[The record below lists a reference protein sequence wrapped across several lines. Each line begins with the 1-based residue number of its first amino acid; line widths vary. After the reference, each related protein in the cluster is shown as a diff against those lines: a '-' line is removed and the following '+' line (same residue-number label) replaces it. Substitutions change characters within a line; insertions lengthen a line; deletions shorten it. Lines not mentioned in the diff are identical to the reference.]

1 MAKKKTPPPLP
12 YLCPVCTQLCQYRN
26 DKHGRPYTTCS
37 ACGSRVF
44 LKMIVAQVGYQVMN
58 DFIHA
63 NIDLIQPEIQ
73 RRFREAVLK
82 EQRDTITANMHG
94 SPEAKRKAVQKNNG
108 YFFPTP
114 PGQEEQAWAEAI
126 DEVFSPFLKGA

>member
-94 SPEAKRKAVQKNNG
+94 DSEAKRQAVKKNK
-108 YFFPTP
+108 
-114 PGQEEQAWAEAI
+114 AEAKKRI
-126 DEVFSPFLKGA
+126 EGYRKISGSGKKRKKSPSQP